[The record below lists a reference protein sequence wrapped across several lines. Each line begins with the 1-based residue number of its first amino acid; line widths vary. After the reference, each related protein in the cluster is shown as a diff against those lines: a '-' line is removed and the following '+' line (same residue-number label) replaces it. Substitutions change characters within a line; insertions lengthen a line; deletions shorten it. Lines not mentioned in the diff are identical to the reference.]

1 LNIAVVARVDLR
13 QAILL
18 DARGNEFACHLRAR
32 FMDRA
37 KRLRGA
43 LVAGD
48 EVEWDTDAQSMPVV
62 EEVLPRRNA
71 FSRRASGHPPREQVL
86 AANLDQVLLVA
97 ALAEPALRSGLI
109 DRVAVAAESARVPLR
124 IVFSKVDL
132 VADGEAEGPAA
143 AWRAIGYPV
152 HVVSAKRGHGVPEL
166 VRDLTGRRSLVVG
179 HSGVGKSTLLN
190 AIEPSLGLRIGAVNP
205 VTGRGRQTTAAAL
218 LCRLADGTEIV
229 DTPGFRAFAPWGV
242 AADELIVGF
251 REFAEASHR
260 CRFSNCGHRSE
271 PGCAVRDL
279 VERGLA
285 TLERYEAFLRLR
297 EEIEQEVEA

>member
-1 LNIAVVARVDLR
+1 MNVAVVARVDLR

-18 DARGNEFACHLRAR
+18 DPEGKEFACHLRAR

-48 EVEWDTDAQSMPVV
+48 EVEWDVDAHGMPVV

-71 FSRRASGHPPREQVL
+71 FSRKASGQPSREQVV

-97 ALAEPALRSGLI
+97 ALAQPPLRPGLI
-109 DRVAVAAESARVPLR
+109 DRVAVAAETAGVPLR
-124 IVFSKVDL
+124 IVFSKADL
-132 VADGEAEGPAA
+132 AEEGAA
-143 AWRAIGYPV
+143 TELSAAYRAIGYPV
-152 HVVSAKRGHGVPEL
+152 HVVSAKQGRGVPEL
-166 VRDLTGRRSLVVG
+166 FREMAGRRSLVVG

-218 LCRLADGTEIV
+218 LCRLGGGTEIV
-229 DTPGFRAFAPWGV
+229 DTPGFRAFAPWGL
-242 AADELIVGF
+242 AADELISGF
-251 REFAEASHR
+251 REFAEAPRR

-279 VERGLA
+279 VERGTA
-285 TLERYEAFLRLR
+285 SLERYESFLRLR
-297 EEIEQEVEA
+297 EEIEQEIEA

>member
-1 LNIAVVARVDLR
+1 LNVAVVARVDLR
-13 QAILL
+13 QAIVL
-18 DARGNEFACHLRAR
+18 DSAGTEFACRLRAR

-48 EVEWDTDAQSMPVV
+48 EVEWDVDEGTAVI

-71 FSRRASGHPPREQVL
+71 FSRRASGHPPREQVV

-97 ALAEPALRSGLI
+97 ALIQPPLRSGLI
-109 DRVAVAAESARVPLR
+109 DRVAVAAEAAGVPLR
-124 IVFSKVDL
+124 IVLSKVDL
-132 VADGEAEGPAA
+132 VDEESTRAPAA
-143 AWRAIGYPV
+143 RYREVGYPV
-152 HVVSAKRGHGVPEL
+152 HLVSVPAGRGVSEVHHEL
-166 VRDLTGRRSLVVG
+166 AGRRTLVVG

-190 AIEPSLGLRIGAVNP
+190 AIQPSLGLRIGAVNP
-205 VTGRGRQTTAAAL
+205 VTGRGRQTTAAGL

-242 AADELIVGF
+242 PADELILGF
-251 REFAEASHR
+251 REFAAAPSR
-260 CRFSNCGHRSE
+260 CRFSNCGHREE
-271 PGCAVRDL
+271 PGCAVREL
-279 VERGLA
+279 VERGA
-285 TLERYEAFLRLR
+285 ASRDRYESFLRLR